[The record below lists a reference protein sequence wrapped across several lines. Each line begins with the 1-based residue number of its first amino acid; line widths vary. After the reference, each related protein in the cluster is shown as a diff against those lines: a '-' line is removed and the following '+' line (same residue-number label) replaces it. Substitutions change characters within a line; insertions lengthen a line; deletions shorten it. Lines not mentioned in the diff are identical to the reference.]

1 MKLTK
6 NFTLEELVKSTTA
19 KRLGIDNTPNE
30 DQLFYLKKLA
40 EQLQIIRDE
49 YGKPITVSSG
59 LRVEKL
65 NKAVGGAKNSDHK
78 FGAAADFHSLSDTLE
93 DNKELWN
100 IIMKLYKDGQ
110 LACRQIIWEYGDQQK
125 GPDWIH
131 CSVNNEYNKFKN
143 NEILH
148 IV

>member
-6 NFTLEELVKSTTA
+6 NFTLEEFIKSTTA
-19 KRLGIDNTPNE
+19 KRLGINNTPND
-30 DQLFYLKKLA
+30 DQLFYLQNLA
-40 EQLQIIRDE
+40 NELQKIRDE
-49 YGKPITVSSG
+49 YGKPITISSG

-78 FGAAADFHSLSDTLE
+78 FGAAADFHSLSDTKE
-93 DNKELWN
+93 DNKELWDVV
-100 IIMKLYKDGQ
+100 MKLYKDGI
-110 LACRQIIWEYGDQQK
+110 LNCRQIINEYDY
-125 GPDWIH
+125 DWIH
-131 CSVNNEYNKFKN
+131 ISVNNEYNKRKH